1 MFRIREHL
9 HVRVHVQVVAVGGG
23 IQSVISPRLDY
34 IISVHHIPIP
44 RGWRQCPGYQRRM
57 KEVIAP
63 QTHFLIFKLFH
74 WTFVP
79 LSLSGFDEHPSVQKL
94 SDGSYHRYNRYCCHL
109 RFFRLYHLS
118 DVDIPLLPHSDTSSP
133 TNAVSSASFFLSS
146 SILKGRSV
154 LRTLWQC

>member
-1 MFRIREHL
+1 
-9 HVRVHVQVVAVGGG
+9 
-23 IQSVISPRLDY
+23 
-34 IISVHHIPIP
+34 
-44 RGWRQCPGYQRRM
+44 M

-109 RFFRLYHLS
+109 RFFHLCHLS
-118 DVDIPLLPHSDTSSP
+118 DVDIPLLPHSHTPSP
-133 TNAVSSASFFLSS
+133 TNAVFPQPTTSFLLHSERKVCFTNIVTMLAMQYDQD
-146 SILKGRSV
+146 LRFSV
-154 LRTLWQC
+154 TALVSV